1 MKRTVL
7 AILVLFALTSTAS
20 AAKLQKDL
28 VHRWLG
34 AWVITTTEAYSDCS
48 GMFTNNRVN
57 GRFVSSK
64 GAHPFEPGELAKV
77 KKIDLKKSRMDVHL
91 IMVEPILA
99 DYQDGP
105 FTLYRELECLV
116 EMEVVVPRD
125 AVKNKDVAAI
135 DRAIEQVARRYP
147 SQAEAKR
154 SGGWNQRMRDP
165 YPADYERT
173 LAEHARWKVAMH
185 NEAVQARIDK
195 ARQETGRLADRIG
208 TDADYL
214 AGFSTGVES
223 ARSVDWDMGCKK
235 LLAVRLNPKSRTSST
250 AYVTVDNDDS
260 RFAQG
265 ARDGRMLVHGLE
277 LMNRLPNCF
286 LPEPGPFEYSEE

>member
-20 AAKLQKDL
+20 AGRTQKDL

-34 AWVITTTEAYSDCS
+34 AWVITTTEAYSDCG

-91 IMVEPILA
+91 IMFEPILV
-99 DYQDGP
+99 DYPDGP

-116 EMEVVVPRD
+116 EMEVVVPRN
-125 AVKNKDVAAI
+125 AVKKKDVAAI
-135 DRAIEQVARRYP
+135 DRTIEQVARRFA

-154 SGGWNQRMRDP
+154 SGGWNQRVRDP

-173 LAEHARWKVAMH
+173 LVEHAAWKVAMH
-185 NEAVQARIDK
+185 NNAVQARLDRAMK
-195 ARQETGRLADRIG
+195 ETGRLADRVG

-214 AGFSTGVES
+214 AGFSTGVEV
-223 ARSVDWDMGCKK
+223 ARSIDWDMGCKK
-235 LLAVRLNPKSRTSST
+235 LMALKINPRSKNSST
-250 AYVTVDNDDS
+250 AYVTVGNDES
-260 RFAQG
+260 RYAQG
-265 ARDGRMLVHGLE
+265 ERDGRMLVHGLE
-277 LMNRLPNCF
+277 LINRLPHCF
-286 LPEPGPFEYSEE
+286 LPEPEPFEYSEE